1 MSGPVEH
8 HDDGYSGMQRRES
21 VPGATPKYLPF
32 ITRIE
37 QGAEQLAAI
46 MERNPEL
53 GEILA
58 PEFLRFQDGPGM
70 KEAAKL
76 AKAYRDKKYPGLV
89 ETEEGEETPEQL
101 KAQLSAMKQQMEQ
114 MQQAGAEMQKAL
126 AMGLKDRQRFLQEQ
140 MPDAVAFVAPHFATL
155 DSIAVAKEQ
164 DISNAK
170 ETRTAIDHQHM
181 TQREKA
187 ITQARETLFSQTVR
201 EMDEAGVFLFRQ
213 NLGDESLNKV
223 AQGVQDTFKGYLST
237 SDPVAQSRA
246 FALGAAAP
254 ALLQSLR
261 AADAE
266 ITRLNNELSLRAGS
280 SPNMTPASPQAAGK
294 IDYSKMSPRDL
305 GRMVANEALK

>member
-1 MSGPVEH
+1 VAQGDADKNFANLRKKLEANEAKLKEVF
-8 HDDGYSGMQRRES
+8 DD
-21 VPGATPKYLPF
+21 K
-32 ITRIE
+32 
-37 QGAEQLAAI
+37 
-46 MERNPEL
+46 
-53 GEILA
+53 GEVR
-58 PEFLRFQDGPGM
+58 PEFAKRFQTESPDVAKLQ
-70 KEAAKL
+70 KEAADLADRLARYDLQADPRWQAKYAQQENA
-76 AKAYRDKKYPGLV
+76 AKAVIIRTAKEYGIEP
-89 ETEEGEETPEQL
+89 
-101 KAQLSAMKQQMEQ
+101 
-114 MQQAGAEMQKAL
+114 AEMQKAL

-140 MPDAVAFVAPHFATL
+140 MPEAVAFVAPHFATL

-170 ETRTAIDHQHM
+170 ETRTAIEHQHI
-181 TQREKA
+181 TQREKSIA
-187 ITQARETLFSQTVR
+187 QARETLFSQTVR

-223 AQGVQDTFKGYLST
+223 AQGVQETFKGYLST

-280 SPNMTPASPQAAGK
+280 IPSITPASPQAAGK
-294 IDYSKMSPRDL
+294 VDFSKMSPRDL
-305 GRMVANEALK
+305 GRMVAAEALK